1 MNLNRDLIWLQ
12 YMLECLAHV
21 EGYIAAGEQEFM
33 RSPLIQDAV
42 LRRLQVI
49 GDISE
54 RLRGGLTSMQPG
66 IEWDHLRGLR
76 NVIVHEPLNI
86 DIGALWEVA
95 SIDLPRL
102 KQAVLEMLERA

>member
-1 MNLNRDLIWLQ
+1 MNRDRIWLRF
-12 YMLECLAHV
+12 MLECLEHV
-21 EGYIAAGEQEFM
+21 ERYIAGGEQEFAG
-33 RSPLIQDAV
+33 SPLIQDAV

-49 GDISE
+49 GDTSE
-54 RLRGGLTSMQPG
+54 RLRSDLIVTQPR

-102 KQAVLEMLERA
+102 KQAVLEMLEIA